1 MATGC
6 EDSASKKQ
14 KGHRSISPSISAL
27 VNQHSSLSPV
37 ALRRATAELSGKVPR
52 PAGTAASEK
61 GSSLSQGTTKCP
73 SSTPEELA
81 HFTANHQ
88 NCRPGLSCF

>member
-6 EDSASKKQ
+6 EDSARKKQ
-14 KGHRSISPSISAL
+14 KGHRCINPSVSAL
-27 VNQHSSLSPV
+27 VSQRSSLSPME
-37 ALRRATAELSGKVPR
+37 ATAELSGKAPR

-61 GSSLSQGTTKCP
+61 GSSLSQGTTNCP
-73 SSTPEELA
+73 SSTPEGLA

-88 NCRPGLSCF
+88 NRLQGLSCF